1 MASACSAG
9 VLVKVRLNWSGAEH
23 YDAAEA
29 RPCRC
34 CGTATHSRDSAGGAC
49 CQNCA
54 EGELARE
61 LAGTNT
67 GRVRDERYLGARR

>member
-1 MASACSAG
+1 MTSACSAG
-9 VLVKVRLNWSGAEH
+9 VLVRVRLDWSGAEH
-23 YDAAEA
+23 YAAQA

-34 CGTATHSRDSAGGAC
+34 CRTATHSRDSAGGAC

-54 EGELARE
+54 ETELARE

-67 GRVRDERYLGARR
+67 GRIRDERYIGVRP